1 MVSGLDNQIATFLF
15 LVVGWEED
23 VRVGVFRF
31 FDFSQSPEIYPTSC
45 NPPALGKMLAIS
57 GILVGSMIGV
67 KLPEIDGQWT
77 W

>member
-45 NPPALGKMLAIS
+45 NPPALG
-57 GILVGSMIGV
+57 
-67 KLPEIDGQWT
+67 
-77 W
+77 